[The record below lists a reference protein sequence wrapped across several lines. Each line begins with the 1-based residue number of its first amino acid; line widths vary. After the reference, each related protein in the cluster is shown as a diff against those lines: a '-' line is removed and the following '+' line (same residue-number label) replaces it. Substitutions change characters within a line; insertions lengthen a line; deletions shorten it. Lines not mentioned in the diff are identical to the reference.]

1 MTKADREN
9 LGQVVIEYITARTE
23 SGYDKYGEKFVP
35 YSKDYAQLKG
45 VSRSDVDLILSG
57 EMLSELKLVSSSPRE
72 LVIGYKGISSE
83 LAGKV
88 EGNILGTYGQSSPVT
103 KGRDFLGI
111 DEADLEV
118 LIDSM
123 GELEDEEVNID
134 EIARQAAREIIG
146 DIDFES

>member
-1 MTKADREN
+1 MTKADRDN

-23 SGYDKYGEKFVP
+23 SGYDKNGEKFEP
-35 YSKDYAQLKG
+35 YSQDYAQLKG

-57 EMLSELKLVSSSPRE
+57 EMLSELRLVSSSPRE
-72 LVIGYKGISSE
+72 LVIGYKGVSSE
-83 LAGKV
+83 LVGKI
-88 EGNILGTYGQSSPVT
+88 EGNILGTYGKSSPVT

-118 LIDSM
+118 LIDSI
-123 GELEDEEVNID
+123 GELEDEEIDID
-134 EIARQAAREIIG
+134 EIARQAARDIIG